1 MSFSDEFLTIKEFTM
16 SENNEE
22 VGKEFREFRKRHEL
36 MKQELEKIKK
46 EEAQKN
52 ATSPDKVNLAS
63 RQPAS
68 PQNLPIPFH
77 PQMQGMPPYP
87 PQMHGMPPYP
97 PQMHGMPP
105 MQPPFPNFMF
115 PDQTQIQKKMAP
127 RKVNQQHKN
136 YTESEIKDVQHFI
149 QTLDSLKA
157 FMQKF
162 LDQEN
167 LVNEVT
173 ITSNDSLKEFTDLRF
188 LMKSDHWPEAMEE
201 GDIVHDNEEEK
212 LHQAAAILSTLV
224 KVDLLEKNVLQ
235 FGCKE
240 GHVGYVAK
248 TLFNTKKFVS
258 YDIEKSDN
266 WSKYCQDKSLIYSDK
281 WSDIEKEG
289 PYDAI
294 IIHDIIDHAQEF
306 EKSFQ
311 KIISVKNPTGKIF
324 IRCHPWTS
332 RHGCHTHLQVNKAF
346 LHLIFSEDELFGMG
360 IKPTLT
366 NRLLDPLT
374 AYHRLFKAA
383 GLTIQNEKI
392 MTREVELFFAHNP
405 VILKRIKEKWNSSS
419 NSEYASG
426 IKFPREF
433 MEIEFVD
440 FTLI

>member
-1 MSFSDEFLTIKEFTM
+1 M

-97 PQMHGMPP
+97 PQMQGMPP

-266 WSKYCQDKSLIYSDK
+266 WSKY
-281 WSDIEKEG
+281 
-289 PYDAI
+289 
-294 IIHDIIDHAQEF
+294 
-306 EKSFQ
+306 
-311 KIISVKNPTGKIF
+311 
-324 IRCHPWTS
+324 
-332 RHGCHTHLQVNKAF
+332 
-346 LHLIFSEDELFGMG
+346 
-360 IKPTLT
+360 
-366 NRLLDPLT
+366 
-374 AYHRLFKAA
+374 
-383 GLTIQNEKI
+383 
-392 MTREVELFFAHNP
+392 
-405 VILKRIKEKWNSSS
+405 
-419 NSEYASG
+419 
-426 IKFPREF
+426 
-433 MEIEFVD
+433 
-440 FTLI
+440 